1 MDTAKL
7 AAQFAES
14 DAEIR
19 RADAPRAIVLTRED
33 RDTLVQCLTFAI
45 DYLPFEPTDIV
56 ALTDLRARI
65 ERAPR

>member
-14 DAEIR
+14 DAELR
-19 RADAPRAIVLTRED
+19 RLDAPRAIVLTRED

-45 DYLPFEPTDIV
+45 DYLPFESTDIV
-56 ALTDLRARI
+56 ALTELRARI
-65 ERAPR
+65 ERAPK